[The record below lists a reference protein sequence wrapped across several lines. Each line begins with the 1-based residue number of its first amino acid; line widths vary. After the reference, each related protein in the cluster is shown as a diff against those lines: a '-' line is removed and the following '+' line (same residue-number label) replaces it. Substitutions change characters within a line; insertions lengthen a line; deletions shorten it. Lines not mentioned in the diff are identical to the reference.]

1 MRLRP
6 GRRASAPAVPNE
18 PADTTD
24 LGFGAR
30 VSEQSQARFLNRDG
44 SFSVRRG
51 GLPLLQSLNIYHAL
65 LTISWPRFHALV
77 VVAYFA
83 VNVFFACGYLA
94 CGPQAIAGST
104 ASTLGERFLDAFFFS
119 VQTMGTLGYGRLSP
133 IGLGANLLVTAESL
147 AGLLGFALAT
157 GLLFARFSRPYAKI
171 LFSERAVIAPYHGIT
186 AFEFRIA
193 NQRSSELIDVH
204 ATVVLTRMETIH
216 GRRVRRYHNLKL
228 ERDQVMFFPLHW
240 VVVHPITED
249 SPLAEVSAESLAAS
263 DAEFLVL
270 LSATDETFSQVVHAR
285 SSYKPHEIVWGAR
298 FADMFQRPSN
308 GTLSAD
314 LMRLHDIER
323 TNLP

>member
-1 MRLRP
+1 M
-6 GRRASAPAVPNE
+6 
-18 PADTTD
+18 
-24 LGFGAR
+24 
-30 VSEQSQARFLNRDG
+30 
-44 SFSVRRG
+44 
-51 GLPLLQSLNIYHAL
+51 
-65 LTISWPRFHALV
+65 
-77 VVAYFA
+77 
-83 VNVFFACGYLA
+83 
-94 CGPQAIAGST
+94 
-104 ASTLGERFLDAFFFS
+104 
-119 VQTMGTLGYGRLSP
+119 
-133 IGLGANLLVTAESL
+133 TAESL